1 MESRGGVPEILQID
15 IDRGLKGFD
24 DNIIEDEDE
33 HVFELETGMMVKL
46 DTTTDQLY
54 YILDLRYTMDERG
67 KLEQQ
72 VLLLPQVIRNGQ
84 EYDTNRWETYTNP
97 NGKTLNNIAREVA
110 ESEKKDT
117 LLVLERIK
125 KSNVHLLTRKTK
137 LKKGIPILFHD
148 DEDNRVKKYIIPS
161 PEMTF
166 EEAVGEGLKYKPT
179 DNDIEMA
186 QKLNWKLL
194 DTEVPLD
201 KNDVVYLR
209 AVQAVLGDKT
219 PPESGKVEIKGINY
233 EVTWNNSVAK
243 VGKVHT
249 LVQEPSALETTLA
262 KGTSVTIT
270 DSQKYKTT
278 ENMEF
283 MNAVKKGLG
292 HEPTENELETARQ
305 MNWMLLPEP
314 VHVAT
319 LSQTQRVCRRR

>member
-1 MESRGGVPEILQID
+1 MFEIDNHKNASDIIQNKTVTVRTKPRHALYWKVVESTRNPA
-15 IDRGLKGFD
+15 DRYRSRSQGFD

-72 VLLLPQVIRNGQ
+72 VPFYHKLFVMDKSMTLTGG
-84 EYDTNRWETYTNP
+84 TYTNP

-270 DSQKYKTT
+270 DSQKYELRKTW
-278 ENMEF
+278 N
-283 MNAVKKGLG
+283 
-292 HEPTENELETARQ
+292 
-305 MNWMLLPEP
+305 
-314 VHVAT
+314 
-319 LSQTQRVCRRR
+319 S